1 MITFGPVPSRRLG
14 RSLGVNHVPPKN
26 CSYACVYCQVGATDR
41 MRIDRSRFLDP
52 AEVVDAVARRIAS
65 CREEREPV
73 DFVTFV
79 PDGEPTLDLHLGE
92 EIRGVRT
99 LGVPVAVI
107 TNGSLLWRPEVREEL
122 SAADVVSVKVDA
134 ADERTWR
141 DVNRPHGRLSFEA
154 HLEGV
159 RRFARE
165 YGGELIT
172 ETMLVAG
179 RNDGP
184 DHVEAVAD
192 LVSELSPA
200 RAWLAAPIRPPAE
213 PGVAPPDEAS
223 LVRAHEIFRA
233 RVGEVELLIHEPEG
247 SFGGGADPVADL
259 LAILAVHPMR
269 DAAVRAYLSDA
280 GADPSTAERLVAR
293 GRVVRVEHG
302 GESYF
307 CHRIH
312 AES

>member
-52 AEVVDAVARRIAS
+52 AEVVDAVARRISS

-92 EIRGVRT
+92 EIRGVRS
-99 LGVPVAVI
+99 LGVPVAMI
-107 TNGSLLWRPEVREEL
+107 TNGSLLGRPEVREEL
-122 SAADVVSVKVDA
+122 SAAD
-134 ADERTWR
+134 
-141 DVNRPHGRLSFEA
+141 
-154 HLEGV
+154 
-159 RRFARE
+159 
-165 YGGELIT
+165 
-172 ETMLVAG
+172 
-179 RNDGP
+179 
-184 DHVEAVAD
+184 
-192 LVSELSPA
+192 LVSELLPA

-247 SFGGGADPVADL
+247 SFGVGADPVADL

-269 DAAVRAYLSDA
+269 DAAVRACLSDA
-280 GADPSTAERLVAR
+280 GADPSTAERLVAE

-302 GESYF
+302 GEPYF

-312 AES
+312 AKG